1 MLFTCCQSK
10 SETDMLKERTEEMK
24 KQINNI
30 YEILEFLTNESKKKL
45 NLNESNDDEQKDI
58 TTIKQYNKI
67 FYSKTRGT
75 TEKQIRREKKTAKEY
90 EQIKKLVEESVEE
103 NTIKKFSV

>member
-1 MLFTCCQSK
+1 MFFACCQSK

-30 YEILEFLTNESKKKL
+30 YEILEFLTNESKKN

-58 TTIKQYNKI
+58 QQSNSSTG
-67 FYSKTRGT
+67 FYIQKP
-75 TEKQIRREKKTAKEY
+75 
-90 EQIKKLVEESVEE
+90 
-103 NTIKKFSV
+103 

>member
-1 MLFTCCQSK
+1 MFFACCQSK

-30 YEILEFLTNESKKKL
+30 YEILEFFTNESKKK

-58 TTIKQYNKI
+58 QQSNSSTG
-67 FYSKTRGT
+67 FYIQKP
-75 TEKQIRREKKTAKEY
+75 
-90 EQIKKLVEESVEE
+90 
-103 NTIKKFSV
+103 

>member
-1 MLFTCCQSK
+1 
-10 SETDMLKERTEEMK
+10 MLKERTEEMK

-58 TTIKQYNKI
+58 QQSNSSTG
-67 FYSKTRGT
+67 FYIQKP
-75 TEKQIRREKKTAKEY
+75 
-90 EQIKKLVEESVEE
+90 
-103 NTIKKFSV
+103 

>member
-1 MLFTCCQSK
+1 MFFTCCQSK

-30 YEILEFLTNESKKKL
+30 YEILEFFTNESKKK

-58 TTIKQYNKI
+58 QQSNSSTGFFIQKP
-67 FYSKTRGT
+67 
-75 TEKQIRREKKTAKEY
+75 
-90 EQIKKLVEESVEE
+90 
-103 NTIKKFSV
+103 

>member
-1 MLFTCCQSK
+1 MFFTCCQSK

-30 YEILEFLTNESKKKL
+30 YEILEFFTNESKKK

-58 TTIKQYNKI
+58 QQSNSSTG
-67 FYSKTRGT
+67 FYIQKP
-75 TEKQIRREKKTAKEY
+75 
-90 EQIKKLVEESVEE
+90 
-103 NTIKKFSV
+103 

>member
-1 MLFTCCQSK
+1 
-10 SETDMLKERTEEMK
+10 MLKERTEEMK

-58 TTIKQYNKI
+58 QQSNSSTGFFN
-67 FYSKTRGT
+67 SKTRGI
-75 TEKQIRREKKTAKEY
+75 TEKRIRREKN
-90 EQIKKLVEESVEE
+90 Q
-103 NTIKKFSV
+103 

>member
-1 MLFTCCQSK
+1 MFFTCCQSK

-30 YEILEFLTNESKKKL
+30 YEILEFLTNESKKN

-58 TTIKQYNKI
+58 QQPN
-67 FYSKTRGT
+67 SSTRFFIQ
-75 TEKQIRREKKTAKEY
+75 KP
-90 EQIKKLVEESVEE
+90 
-103 NTIKKFSV
+103 

>member
-1 MLFTCCQSK
+1 MFFACCQSK

-30 YEILEFLTNESKKKL
+30 YEILEFFTNESKKK

-58 TTIKQYNKI
+58 QQSNSSTGFFN
-67 FYSKTRGT
+67 SKTIGI
-75 TEKQIRREKKTAKEY
+75 TEKRIRREKN
-90 EQIKKLVEESVEE
+90 Q
-103 NTIKKFSV
+103 

>member
-30 YEILEFLTNESKKKL
+30 YEILEFLTNESKKN

-58 TTIKQYNKI
+58 QQPNSSTRF
-67 FYSKTRGT
+67 FYSKTIGI
-75 TEKQIRREKKTAKEY
+75 TEKPIRREKNQRRNMNRLK
-90 EQIKKLVEESVEE
+90 S
-103 NTIKKFSV
+103 